1 MPGTMADKE
10 TASLTWAEFKQEVTD
25 AGVQDDDTIE
35 YIDMRGWSPGGL
47 TISREDDGSF
57 SVTD

>member
-1 MPGTMADKE
+1 MADKE